1 MLNPLLR
8 SGQAPTANPH
18 STKMSDCA
26 KILND
31 FARQIRMLTAKINL
45 TLTEFCAHGNI

>member
-1 MLNPLLR
+1 MLSPLLS

-18 STKMSDCA
+18 TAKMSDCA

-31 FARQIRMLTAKINL
+31 FARQIRMLTVKINL
-45 TLTEFCAHGNI
+45 TLTEFYTHGNI